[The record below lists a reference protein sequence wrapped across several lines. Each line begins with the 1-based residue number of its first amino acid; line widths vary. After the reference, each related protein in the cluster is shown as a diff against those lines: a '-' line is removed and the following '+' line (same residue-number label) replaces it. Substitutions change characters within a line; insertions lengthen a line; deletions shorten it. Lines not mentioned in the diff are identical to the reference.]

1 MPVKY
6 DQSGMGGGEDPFL
19 AMFLGTFME
28 ANDNAYN
35 RASENRKWKA
45 EFDFEKK
52 KYDDA
57 TARAQT
63 QDEINAAQR
72 EYDRGLSETA
82 EKRRVEQ
89 EKRDA
94 EKARQENITFGQ
106 KQEDRTYALDR
117 LKASE
122 EAEKEVARATVAFD
136 QNRPGLMKQY
146 EGLQQYASEA
156 PALAKEALT
165 KGPLGTVDLSYFGF
179 KNQPVWADKA
189 AIDGMYPAIAQTY
202 SKDAADRFQFVLDGV
217 RRETLDRVAKISES
231 NPEAGARLSV
241 AMEGE
246 FVRIRDE
253 MEKRVAQKTV
263 DEYSRQ
269 PWAQTDFGRTIM
281 EGVARQTAS
290 GLDPREIAKNVE
302 KQRIDHA
309 TQLDRAAKM
318 RGLAERIT
326 AARNLRLET
335 VKSLSPFSPEGK
347 AANRTAM
354 AMEGLMA
361 RLEVAREEDLPEIA
375 EEYARLTGDTGL
387 PDMKEASEWLKMMSG
402 LGTTTTTTD
411 DLGRPVSTTTPVYS
425 PQEVREAAR
434 GMQSRYIGL
443 DNPNPASGEPVYG
456 TRPGQES
463 LGIPAQPVGQG
474 QLSRE
479 VGAMSL
485 NDQVA
490 WDKSGRNLTW
500 DNKPALPQADGN
512 VHLADW
518 QVVSDPSLNSGRY
531 TLIPSVWGG
540 KPVSVKESIRNAVK
554 YQADNP
560 GFQFKNPG
568 AEGEKYQAR
577 QAYVDLEKE
586 RKAIMAVEDETLGR
600 TKPSQP
606 QAPASKPTQ
615 AAPAPAQAPAQPT
628 AAPAPAPAPAAA
640 PARPEQPAQPTT
652 NAPRA
657 TGETRNEFAAGFLN
671 NAPTV
676 GTSVSGNKGKIQFK
690 QGAQGFFDTLYS
702 DTGPIRA
709 QITELEN
716 SIAAADKPGAD
727 IEALAADRRRLARL
741 KRAVENADALKSG
754 PLGKE
759 LLQKAEG
766 AQAMLEVV
774 GQRIKDA
781 KYYRDYDK
789 VVGNLPSTPSTP
801 EEVDQWRRF
810 LAQLEQ
816 VAMSTEIG
824 DQGTAQAIANTDK
837 ALAELQKVMRRGM
850 GGE

>member
-57 TARAQT
+57 TARAQN
-63 QDEINAAQR
+63 QDEIDAAQR
-72 EYDRGLSETA
+72 EYDRRLSEA
-82 EKRRVEQ
+82 DEGRRVEQ
-89 EKRDA
+89 EKRAA
-94 EKARQENITFGQ
+94 EKARQEGIAFGQ
-106 KQEDRTYALDR
+106 GQEDRTYALGRVAEEDAKR
-117 LKASE
+117 KAAE
-122 EAEKEVARATVAFD
+122 EAEKEATRATVAFD
-136 QNRPGLMKQY
+136 QNRPGLMKKYDQGQQNA
-146 EGLQQYASEA
+146 EFGLNALVENSALGLAMPSWASQ
-156 PALAKEALT
+156 
-165 KGPLGTVDLSYFGF
+165 SM
-179 KNQPVWADKA
+179 
-189 AIDGMYPAIAQTY
+189 IDEMYPAIAQTY

-269 PWAQTDFGRTIM
+269 PWAQTDFGRTTL
-281 EGVARQTAS
+281 ESVARQRAS

-302 KQRIDHA
+302 KQRMDYA
-309 TQLDRAAKM
+309 TQLDRAAKT
-318 RGLAERIT
+318 RNLGERIT
-326 AARNLRLET
+326 AALNLRLET
-335 VKSLSPFSPEGK
+335 VKGLSPHSPEGK
-347 AANRTAM
+347 AANRSAM
-354 AMEGLMA
+354 QLDGLRA
-361 RLEVAREEDLPEIA
+361 WLGVANYDNLDEIA
-375 EEYARLTGDTGL
+375 KEYLRITGDTGL
-387 PDMKEASEWLKMMSG
+387 PSMKDTGEWVKMLSG

-411 DLGRPVSTTTPVYS
+411 DLGRTATTTTPALS
-425 PQEVREAAR
+425 PQELRDYAMGAT
-434 GMQSRYIGL
+434 SNYIGIY
-443 DNPNPASGEPVYG
+443 NPNPASGEPVYG

-474 QLSRE
+474 QLSRD

-485 NDQVA
+485 NDQAA

-512 VHLADW
+512 VYRSGW
-518 QVVSDPSLNSGRY
+518 QVVRDSELNGGRY
-531 TLIPSVWGG
+531 TLIPTVWGG
-540 KPVSVKESIRNAVK
+540 KPVSVGDAIKSAVK

-560 GFQFKNPG
+560 GYSFPNPG
-568 AEGEKYQAR
+568 ASGEKYKAEQALNDLLR
-577 QAYVDLEKE
+577 QRADLLSKE
-586 RKAIMAVEDETLGR
+586 SPGSSSEDFLPESPGSKAKTQGA
-600 TKPSQP
+600 
-606 QAPASKPTQ
+606 APASKPTQ
-615 AAPAPAQAPAQPT
+615 AAPAPAQAPAQP
-628 AAPAPAPAPAAA
+628 AAA
-640 PARPEQPAQPTT
+640 PATAPAKPEQPAQPKT
-652 NAPRA
+652 NAPRSTGA
-657 TGETRNEFAAGFLN
+657 TRDEFAAGLLGN
-671 NAPTV
+671 VPTA

-702 DTGPIRA
+702 DTGPIRS
-709 QITELEN
+709 QITELET
-716 SIAAADKPGAD
+716 SIAAGEKSGAD
-727 IEALAADRRRLARL
+727 IEVLATDRRRLARL

-754 PLGKE
+754 PLGRD

-789 VVGNLPSTPSTP
+789 AVGNLPSTPSTP

-816 VAMSTEIG
+816 AAMSTEIG